1 MDTGLKILVI
11 LRKYSYQ
18 IMSNYLQH
26 DSQFT
31 VALADREQILQEMHE
46 FKNPKIPTMKKN
58 SHLY

>member
-11 LRKYSYQ
+11 LRKYFYL

-31 VALADREQILQEMHE
+31 GALADREQIIQEMHE
-46 FKNPKIPTMKKN
+46 IKNPKN
-58 SHLY
+58 CHVY